1 MSSLLRR
8 TWLLVVMFT
17 CLLVVVA
24 VARTLPDKPQ
34 RSHKTCVLK
43 TTKKARFSRSRHRRG
58 TLNCTRKSAAGEKSG
73 VAPSQGGS
81 SPSPAATPAAA
92 GEALPAAVSPGREE
106 GELPPEEDEVAPP
119 EEELVPPP
127 EEGETPPEEEVQPP
141 EEEQEPPPEEGETPP
156 PEEGETPPED
166 GEPPSSEDPGVPA
179 GVVAQGEDF
188 AGAPA
193 AVLLTSQAG
202 LSVADTEG
210 CVGIST
216 AGETMAFGGFDPGP
230 GQDEVRLE
238 LVPGGSMPAQVRC
251 PSADGAETLD
261 VAAAAPSAGGVLP
274 DPIDPANL
282 TRVPFGRR
290 SFWLQPWR
298 SYLDTWPAS
307 RLGDGLGINF
317 NVTATEAEAT
327 ARLLASSGFR
337 LARVEISWN
346 QLSYDDPN
354 EFVNEASLRKKLVAL
369 RDHGLRPLILLNAN
383 SGGPTPAKPVTLTTD
398 AVAPAGA
405 RSVQLDQSS
414 AAAVVPGR
422 TGFAGLSFGGNPDLL
437 ITAVDDAGIA
447 TLSRPLPA
455 ALNAG
460 PHAGS
465 TLRYGPFG
473 PPRLANGDPNPEF
486 QRTLAGWLK
495 YVDVVTGEAT
505 SVFGADGYDL
515 ELWNELSFGS
525 QFLDEGNYYSPRRV
539 EGSGSVTDA
548 LLRETVAHLR
558 DPENGISPQV
568 GISDGFA
575 SQTPFASGGSVPAG
589 TTALSKHL
597 YRGPRYFP
605 RNDDVN
611 TIKPLNAF
619 GGSDSTTE
627 RAPFSPRFTP
637 SFASALPEYFLT
649 ATQTETVVRDLAPI
663 TTSIYG
669 TPHGRAVGPAGGSPP
684 QTWMTEYNLNTNTLF
699 PLSQNE
705 PDQYIGTASA
715 EEKEQL
721 QAKIVLRSLVS
732 MTAKGMS
739 RVYFYAAAHSEGFS
753 LISDRF
759 IDALSAS
766 PTVYPGDQMGGYT
779 TDAVRNLLSRFA
791 GPGPSGPVR
800 QLELRS
806 IAQAGNHAE
815 FSGDGTAAHPDLYD
829 RDLLAVF
836 PFQSS
841 PSRFVIPVYVMTPN
855 LTTVYGEPGSRF
867 DLPDER
873 FRITLANL
881 PSQAQPPAV
890 AAYDPVRDSET
901 PARLVSRRGG
911 EAVFEVA
918 ATNYP
923 RLLTIDYT
931 GG

>member
-1 MSSLLRR
+1 MSSLLRK
-8 TWLLVVMFT
+8 TWLLVAMFT

-24 VARTLPDKPQ
+24 AARTPPAKPQ

-43 TTKKARFSRSRHRRG
+43 TTKKARFSQSRHRG
-58 TLNCTRKSAAGEKSG
+58 GALNCTRKSGAGEKAG
-73 VAPSQGGS
+73 VASSQAPG
-81 SPSPAATPAAA
+81 PSPASTTTPAAE
-92 GEALPAAVSPGREE
+92 EAVPAAVSSGSEE
-106 GELPPEEDEVAPP
+106 GELPAAEDEVSPA
-119 EEELVPPP
+119 
-127 EEGETPPEEEVQPP
+127 EEGETPPQEEVQPP
-141 EEEQEPPPEEGETPP
+141 EEEQE
-156 PEEGETPPED
+156 
-166 GEPPSSEDPGVPA
+166 PA

-193 AVLLTSQAG
+193 AVLLASQAG
-202 LSVADTEG
+202 LSVTDAED
-210 CVGIST
+210 CVGISAT
-216 AGETMAFGGFDPGP
+216 GETIAFGGFDPGP
-230 GQDEVRLE
+230 GQGEVRLE

-251 PSADGAETLD
+251 PSAAGTETLD
-261 VAAAAPSAGGVLP
+261 VAAAAPSAGGVLA

-307 RLGDGLGINF
+307 RLGDALGINF
-317 NVTATEAEAT
+317 NVTPAEAEAT

-346 QLSYDDPN
+346 QLSYDDPD

-383 SGGPTPAKPVTLTTD
+383 SGGPSPAKPVTLTT
-398 AVAPAGA
+398 AAPASAGA

-422 TGFAGLSFGGNPDLL
+422 TGFAGLSFGGNPDVL
-437 ITAVDDAGIA
+437 ITAVDDDGLA

-460 PHAGS
+460 PHVGS

-473 PPRLANGDPNPEF
+473 PPQLANGDPNPEF
-486 QRTLAGWLK
+486 QRTLAGWLE
-495 YVDVVTGEAT
+495 YVDAVTGEAT

-558 DPENGISPQV
+558 DPENGISPGV

-575 SQTPFASGGSVPAG
+575 SQTPFASGASVPAG

-597 YRGPRYFP
+597 YRGPQYFP
-605 RNDDVN
+605 RNDVVN
-611 TIKPLNAF
+611 SIKPLNAF

-627 RAPFSPRFTP
+627 KAPFSPRFTP

-705 PDQYIGTASA
+705 PDHYIGTASA

-721 QAKIVLRSLVS
+721 QAKIVLRSLLS

-739 RVYFYAAAHSEGFS
+739 RIYFYAAAHSDGYS

-759 IDALSAS
+759 MEALNAS
-766 PTVYPGDQMGGYT
+766 PTAYPGDEMGGYT
-779 TDAVRNLLSRFA
+779 TDAVRNLMSHFV
-791 GPGPSGPVR
+791 GPGPSGPAR
-800 QLELRS
+800 QLELLS
-806 IAQAGNHAE
+806 IAQEGDHAE

-841 PSRFVIPVYVMTPN
+841 PTRFVIPVYVMTPN

-873 FRITLANL
+873 FRITLGNL
-881 PSQAQPPAV
+881 PVTGQPPAV
-890 AAYDPVRDSET
+890 AAYDPISDGET
-901 PARLVSRRGG
+901 PARLVSRQGDR
-911 EAVFEVA
+911 AVFEVA

-923 RLLTIDYT
+923 RLLTVDYT
-931 GG
+931 AG